1 MFKHAIE
8 STDLNTSEMSIQI
21 KEKEVIEA
29 FELFEDALD
38 KYELIIEM
46 GKQMPVMDEMYR
58 TDELLVKGCQSQVW
72 LRAYKQDD
80 KIFYEADSNTV
91 ITKGIIA
98 LLVKILSGESAQAIL
113 AYDLHVID
121 AIQLKEHL
129 TSQRS
134 NGLASMVQ
142 KMKFY
147 ASIL

>member
-8 STDLNTSEMSIQI
+8 STDLNTSEMRIQI

>member
-1 MFKHAIE
+1 
-8 STDLNTSEMSIQI
+8 MSIKT
-21 KEKEVIEA
+21 KEAEIIDE
-29 FELFEDALD
+29 FDLFEDALD

-46 GKQMPVMDEMYR
+46 GKKMPVLADMYR

-72 LRAYKQDD
+72 LRAYKKDD

-98 LLVKILSGESAQAIL
+98 LLVKILSGETAADIL
-113 AYDLHVID
+113 AYDMHVID

-147 ASIL
+147 AEVL

>member
-147 ASIL
+147 ASVL

>member
-1 MFKHAIE
+1 
-8 STDLNTSEMSIQI
+8 MSIQS
-21 KEKEVIEA
+21 KEAEIIDE
-29 FELFEDALD
+29 FDLFEDALD

-46 GKQMPVMDEMYR
+46 GKQMPVLADMYR

-72 LRAYKQDD
+72 LRAYKTDD
-80 KIFYEADSNTV
+80 TIFYQADSNTI

-98 LLVKILSGESAQAIL
+98 LLVKILSGETAADIL
-113 AYDLHVID
+113 AYNMHVID

-147 ASIL
+147 AEVL

>member
-1 MFKHAIE
+1 MFKHVIE
-8 STDLNTSEMSIQI
+8 SIDLNIKKVSIQV
-21 KEKEVIEA
+21 KEKEIIEE
-29 FELFEDALD
+29 FDLFEDALD

-46 GKQMPVMDEMYR
+46 GKQMSVLAEMYR

-72 LRAYKQDD
+72 LRAYKADD

>member
-129 TSQRS
+129 TSQRR

>member
-21 KEKEVIEA
+21 KEKEVIEG